1 MNEYLNLVDILK
13 DCPKRAK
20 LYSPLVGDVRF
31 VAIDEGN
38 AYPIDVESCFSNKRL
53 SFTQQG
59 LSHKGELGECL
70 LFPSKEQRDW
80 SKFKAPIKKFDYSTL
95 KPFDRVLVRDN
106 GSRDGWRVA
115 LFSCMLS
122 NAMLCECHWD
132 QGIPYNDETKH
143 LVGTTDMPDEKYVWW
158 EE

>member
-95 KPFDRVLVRDN
+95 KPFDKVLVRSDDKDIWIC
-106 GSRDGWRVA
+106 G
-115 LFSCMLS
+115 LFSCMDKDW
-122 NAMLCECHWD
+122 MFCEGSWE

-143 LVGTTDMPDEKYVWW
+143 LAGNADKPDKKYIWW
-158 EE
+158 ED

>member
-13 DCPKRAK
+13 DCPKWAK

-31 VAIDEGN
+31 VGIDEGN

-80 SKFKAPIKKFDYSTL
+80 SKFEVPVEKFDYSTL
-95 KPFDRVLVRDN
+95 KPYDRVLVRNDN
-106 GSRDGWRVA
+106 ASIWKCA
-115 LFSCMLS
+115 LFTCMKEKT
-122 NAMLCECHWD
+122 MLCGFGWA
-132 QGIPYNDETKH
+132 QGVPYNDDTKH
-143 LVGTTDMPDEKYVWW
+143 LAGTSGMPDEKYVWW
-158 EE
+158 E